1 MLAEA
6 RKPWLGKD
14 QERGVDGL
22 FTARRKIDAS
32 VGREVVAGAGAD
44 VVPASTGE
52 DQGQGQTRDGGE
64 RRDSSIV

>member
-22 FTARRKIDAS
+22 FTARRKIDAT
-32 VGREVVAGAGAD
+32 VGRGVVASSGSGSG
-44 VVPASTGE
+44 PTGE
-52 DQGQGQTRDGGE
+52 DLGQGQTRDEGE
-64 RRDSSIV
+64 RRDANIV